1 MLCKLAWGNVRR
13 AGRDYLVYLLTL
25 TLSVTVF
32 YAFNAIS
39 MQFDIAGIDEEG
51 LAQVMGSI
59 LGDLTYFLAGVMAFL
74 MVYANNFIMKRRKK
88 EFGLYQVLGMGRGR
102 VATIMVLETVI
113 VSVGAF
119 VAGIVLGVGLSQL
132 MTFFTAS
139 LFKTQIANFHFFF
152 SMHAFSLT
160 LACMLVMF
168 VLTLLLNLRAVR
180 RTKLIELMGA
190 ERRNESIK
198 TRNPW
203 IAIAIFAVGVALVG
217 VAY

>member
-13 AGRDYLVYLLTL
+13 AGRDCLVYLLTL
-25 TLSVTVF
+25 TLGVTVF
-32 YAFNAIS
+32 YAFNTIS
-39 MQFDIAGIDEEG
+39 MQVDIAGIDEEG

-102 VATIMVLETVI
+102 VATIMALETVI
-113 VSVGAF
+113 VSVVAF

-139 LFKTQIANFHFFF
+139 LFKTQIANFHFF
-152 SMHAFSLT
+152 SR
-160 LACMLVMF
+160 CM
-168 VLTLLLNLRAVR
+168 R
-180 RTKLIELMGA
+180 
-190 ERRNESIK
+190 SI
-198 TRNPW
+198 
-203 IAIAIFAVGVALVG
+203 
-217 VAY
+217 